1 MEEQP
6 AKSPGVEALKA
17 TVAMAPSILMM
28 IDNSGC
34 LVAVSGAA
42 CASLGLKAEEVAGRP
57 MHELVGGAEETG
69 RALAEAGVATKAVV
83 LPLRRA
89 TLPDGTVSWYES
101 QAWPWY
107 DDDGRVG
114 GHLFQ
119 VRDVS
124 GEQRALAGLNRT
136 EALLDAVVES
146 MPSQLAVYD
155 VDADTI
161 VRVNR
166 AYETFLGKPR
176 SEIVDQ
182 PRPDNYTDSD
192 FQAFMTLVESAR
204 ETGQVIESERDL
216 KDGAGR
222 MRTVHG
228 RSRYIEDRVG
238 GRYILMVA
246 DDVTEPRETERALQ
260 AALADAEAANQAK
273 STFLAI
279 MSHEIR
285 TPLNGVLGMAQ
296 AMANDPLPEVQR
308 ERLDVV
314 RRSGE
319 ALHVI
324 LNDILDLSKIEAGKL
339 ELEDTPFDFEEVVED
354 AVASFR
360 PIAEANGVALRVDV
374 EGAAGV
380 YRGDPTRL
388 RQVISNLVSNA
399 LKFTADGR
407 IELKAEVSGEAVVIC
422 VRDTGPGLS
431 ADFLPRAFE
440 NFVQADVSTT
450 RRFGGTGLGLAICR
464 HLVELMGGTIIADN
478 HPEGG
483 ARFIVTAP
491 LKRTGEAARKGRK
504 PEEGPPPDDLRI
516 LAAEDNPVNQLV
528 LKTLFGQVGL
538 SVTIASDGAQALA
551 AFAPGA

>member
-1 MEEQP
+1 M
-6 AKSPGVEALKA
+6 
-17 TVAMAPSILMM
+17 
-28 IDNSGC
+28 
-34 LVAVSGAA
+34 
-42 CASLGLKAEEVAGRP
+42 
-57 MHELVGGAEETG
+57 
-69 RALAEAGVATKAVV
+69 
-83 LPLRRA
+83 
-89 TLPDGTVSWYES
+89 
-101 QAWPWY
+101 
-107 DDDGRVG
+107 
-114 GHLFQ
+114 
-119 VRDVS
+119 
-124 GEQRALAGLNRT
+124 
-136 EALLDAVVES
+136 
-146 MPSQLAVYD
+146 
-155 VDADTI
+155 
-161 VRVNR
+161 RVNR

-551 AFAPGA
+551 AFAPGAWDVVLMDVQMPVMDGIEATRAIRRLEQEAGARRTPIIALTANAMAHQREQYLACGMDRVVAKPLSVAELFGAIDAVISTAPESGASVAA